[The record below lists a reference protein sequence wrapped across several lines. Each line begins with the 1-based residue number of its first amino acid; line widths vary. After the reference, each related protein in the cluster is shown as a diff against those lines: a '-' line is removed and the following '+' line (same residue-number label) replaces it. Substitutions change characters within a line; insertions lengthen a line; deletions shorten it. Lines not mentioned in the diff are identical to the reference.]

1 MEENQVLWFFLFPL
15 LFQMLTKEKNRKS
28 KKAKADQQR
37 NNDYVIELTDQVTLA
52 ISVIIFF
59 LTTIKVK
66 IN

>member
-1 MEENQVLWFFLFPL
+1 
-15 LFQMLTKEKNRKS
+15 MLTKEKNRKS